1 MSEIRLRKGK
11 NKEKARESR
20 MRQLARFGAL
30 LLGMLMLAL
39 AAGCGAVS
47 SDQASEA
54 EAVMNQSEAAMDKSE
69 SLSPAG
75 AGFAKQDKAS
85 LVPADRKLIY
95 EADIRMEVK
104 SYEAAK
110 QRLQQLVERS
120 NGYVLQFS
128 DQESESERGGSFVI
142 KVPAAG
148 FTAFLDELGTWEAL
162 DYHRKYSANDVTEE
176 YVDLEARLTARRA
189 MEARLLAFMEKATSA
204 DDLVQFSSEL
214 GSVQSDI
221 EQIVGR
227 KRYLDNH
234 VAMSTVNMRLYQP
247 VNAPVVQGLKHA
259 FGTRMAN
266 TLVQSWETL
275 VQFVQVL
282 ILFLTALLP
291 FVCAA
296 AIVGVPIW
304 LLVKRRRGRRRHPQS
319 RFPGHPGEVK
329 QQRHAGHAGAGQEP
343 AEGADGRPEAG
354 EGPAAEAMVPAS
366 AVVPAEA
373 EEKGRAAGAR
383 NTEPDSQDKK

>member
-1 MSEIRLRKGK
+1 MSRIGMRKV
-11 NKEKARESR
+11 KETDKREGR
-20 MRQLARFGAL
+20 MRRLARFGAL

-54 EAVMNQSEAAMDKSE
+54 GTVMNQSEAAMDKGE

-75 AGFAKQDKAS
+75 AGFAKQDES
-85 LVPADRKLIY
+85 SFVPADRKLIY
-95 EADIRMEVK
+95 EANIRMEVK
-104 SYEAAK
+104 NYEAAK
-110 QRLQQLVERS
+110 QRLQQLVEHS
-120 NGYVLQFS
+120 KGYVLQFS

-148 FTAFLDELGTWEAL
+148 FTAFLDELGTWEVL
-162 DYHRKYSANDVTEE
+162 DYHREYSANDVTEE
-176 YVDLEARLTARRA
+176 YVDLEARLTAQRA
-189 MEARLLAFMEKATSA
+189 MEARLLAFMEKATRA

-214 GSVQSDI
+214 GSVQSEI

-247 VNAPVVQGLKHA
+247 VNVPVVQGLKNA

-266 TLVQSWETL
+266 TLVQSWEAL
-275 VQFVQVL
+275 VQFVQVI

-291 FVCAA
+291 FACAA

-319 RFPGHPGEVK
+319 RVPGHPGGPEE
-329 QQRHAGHAGAGQEP
+329 QRHRGTGQDP
-343 AEGADGRPEAG
+343 AEGADGKPEADD
-354 EGPAAEAMVPAS
+354 GPAAEAAVPAP
-366 AVVPAEA
+366 AVEPAETEEQGRSTEGISA
-373 EEKGRAAGAR
+373 EA
-383 NTEPDSQDKK
+383 DSENKK

>member
-20 MRQLARFGAL
+20 MRQLARFRAL
-30 LLGMLMLAL
+30 LLGTLMLAL
-39 AAGCGAVS
+39 MAGCGSVS

-54 EAVMNQSEAAMDKSE
+54 GAVMNQSEAAMDKAE
-69 SLSPAG
+69 SLSSAG

-95 EADIRMEVK
+95 EANIRMEVK

-110 QRLQQLVERS
+110 QRLQRLVERS

-162 DYHRKYSANDVTEE
+162 DYHREYSANDVTEE

-275 VQFVQVL
+275 VQFLQVV

-291 FVCAA
+291 FACAA
-296 AIVGVPIW
+296 AIAGVPIW

-329 QQRHAGHAGAGQEP
+329 QQRHAGAGQEP

-366 AVVPAEA
+366 AVVSAEA
-373 EEKGRAAGAR
+373 EEQGRAAKAKSA
-383 NTEPDSQDKK
+383 ESDSEDKE

>member
-1 MSEIRLRKGK
+1 MARTGMRKV
-11 NKEKARESR
+11 KEKEKTREGGVR
-20 MRQLARFGAL
+20 RLVRFGAL
-30 LLGMLMLAL
+30 LLGTLMLAL

-54 EAVMNQSEAAMDKSE
+54 GAVMNQSEAAMDKGE

-75 AGFAKQDKAS
+75 AGFAKQDES
-85 LVPADRKLIY
+85 GFVPADRKLIY
-95 EADIRMEVK
+95 EANIRMEVK
-104 SYEAAK
+104 NYEAAK

-120 NGYVLQFS
+120 KGYVLQFS

-142 KVPAAG
+142 KVPATG

-162 DYHRKYSANDVTEE
+162 DYHREYSANDVTEE

-189 MEARLLAFMEKATSA
+189 MEARLLAFMEKATRA

-214 GSVQSDI
+214 GSVQSEI

-247 VNAPVVQGLKHA
+247 VNAPVVQGLKNA

-275 VQFVQVL
+275 VQFVQVI

-291 FVCAA
+291 FACAA

-304 LLVKRRRGRRRHPQS
+304 LLVKRRGGRRRHPQS
-319 RFPGHPGEVK
+319 RFPVHPGRPE
-329 QQRHAGHAGAGQEP
+329 QQRHTGTGQEP
-343 AEGADGRPEAG
+343 TEGADGKPEADD
-354 EGPAAEAMVPAS
+354 GPAAEAAVPAP
-366 AVVPAEA
+366 AVEPAEA
-373 EEKGRAAGAR
+373 EEQGRS
-383 NTEPDSQDKK
+383 TEGISAEADSENKK

>member
-1 MSEIRLRKGK
+1 MSRIGMRKV
-11 NKEKARESR
+11 KETEKREGR
-20 MRQLARFGAL
+20 KRRLARFGAL

-54 EAVMNQSEAAMDKSE
+54 GAVMNQSEAAMDKGE

-75 AGFAKQDKAS
+75 AGFAKQDES
-85 LVPADRKLIY
+85 SFVPADRKLIY
-95 EADIRMEVK
+95 EANIRMEVK
-104 SYEAAK
+104 NYEAAK

-120 NGYVLQFS
+120 KGYVLQFS

-162 DYHRKYSANDVTEE
+162 DYHREYSANDVTEE
-176 YVDLEARLTARRA
+176 YVDLEARLTAQRA
-189 MEARLLAFMEKATSA
+189 MEARLLAFMEKATRA

-214 GSVQSDI
+214 GSVQSEI

-247 VNAPVVQGLKHA
+247 VNAPVVQGLKNA

-275 VQFVQVL
+275 VQFVQVI

-291 FVCAA
+291 FACAG

-319 RFPGHPGEVK
+319 RVPGYPGGPE
-329 QQRHAGHAGAGQEP
+329 QQRHKGTALEP
-343 AEGADGRPEAG
+343 AEGADGKPEADD
-354 EGPAAEAMVPAS
+354 GPAAEAEVPAR
-366 AVVPAEA
+366 AVEPAEA
-373 EEKGRAAGAR
+373 EEQRR
-383 NTEPDSQDKK
+383 STEGISAEADSENKK